1 MILILE
7 IIANVNSLNL
17 LYMKMEF
24 LRRREE
30 ESPKVGMNKEHHSL
44 TSIPTGLREKMGER
58 ASERVF
64 LGKSQASVRT

>member
-17 LYMKMEF
+17 LYMKMDF

-44 TSIPTGLREKMGER
+44 TSIPTGRRGKTGEGF
-58 ASERVF
+58 S
-64 LGKSQASVRT
+64 SVQFSRSVVSDSL

>member
-7 IIANVNSLNL
+7 IIANVNSLHL
-17 LYMKMEF
+17 LYMKMDF

-44 TSIPTGLREKMGER
+44 TSIPTGRREKTRER
-58 ASERVF
+58 ASVQF
-64 LGKSQASVRT
+64 SSVQLLSRI